1 MNQINAAQRMRVA
14 ATDKAEAEKIL
25 VVKAAE
31 ADAESKYLSGVGI
44 ARQRKAIIEGLRES
58 VVLFSDQVPDTR
70 PKDVMDIVLMTQYVR
85 RHATTAAR
93 GSRMRNQALIVLRAC
108 VCAVVQFD
116 TLKDIGAHSRA
127 STVFVP
133 HSPSMM
139 NTYAND
145 VKRGFVQ
152 GKVAEITSE

>member
-85 RHATTAAR
+85 RHATTAA
-93 GSRMRNQALIVLRAC
+93 
-108 VCAVVQFD
+108 
-116 TLKDIGAHSRA
+116 
-127 STVFVP
+127 
-133 HSPSMM
+133 
-139 NTYAND
+139 
-145 VKRGFVQ
+145 
-152 GKVAEITSE
+152 